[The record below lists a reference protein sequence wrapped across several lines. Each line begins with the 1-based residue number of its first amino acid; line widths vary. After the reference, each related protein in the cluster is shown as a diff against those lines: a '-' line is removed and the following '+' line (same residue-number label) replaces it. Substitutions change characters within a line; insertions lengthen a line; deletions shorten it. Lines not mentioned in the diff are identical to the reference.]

1 MTEPPRRPY
10 SLILK
15 DDFGVSV
22 EAKVGKKKG
31 TGNTRNEKIGYE
43 FYLTAFW
50 RVVLRILEPHLVS
63 PMFALGL
70 EGRELVLAIC
80 HSYLW
85 DGW

>member
-1 MTEPPRRPY
+1 M
-10 SLILK
+10 ILALVLRLRWPK
-15 DDFGVSV
+15 
-22 EAKVGKKKG
+22 KKKKKG
-31 TGNTRNEKIGYE
+31 TGNTRCEKRIGCG

-50 RVVLRILEPHLVS
+50 SVVWRILEPHLVS

-70 EGRELVLAIC
+70 EGKGLVLAIC